1 MMINEEQQT
10 IPTVDVDG
18 NVEEFVDY
26 TIVPNQTNEF
36 LRLKILMEDSP
47 AYNRLIEITSVET
60 DIIKDSLSLRLGFE
74 VIDEETN
81 QVISEVFEDLS
92 PEEQGVFVRDM
103 GNAFTDIISNGIDKM
118 TKSFADEGDLD
129 VSE

>member
-1 MMINEEQQT
+1 MTNEEQQT

-18 NVEEFVDY
+18 NVKEFVDY
-26 TIVPNQTNEF
+26 TIVPNMTNEF
-36 LRLKILMEDSP
+36 LRLKILMKDSP
-47 AYNRLIEITSVET
+47 AYNQLIEITSVET
-60 DIIKDSLSLRLGFE
+60 DIIEDSLSLRLGFE

-92 PEEQGVFVRDM
+92 PEEKGVFVRDM
-103 GNAFTDIISNGIDKM
+103 GNAFTDIITKGIDEM
-118 TKSFADEGDLD
+118 TKSIADEEDLD

>member
-60 DIIKDSLSLRLGFE
+60 DIIEDSLSLRLGFE